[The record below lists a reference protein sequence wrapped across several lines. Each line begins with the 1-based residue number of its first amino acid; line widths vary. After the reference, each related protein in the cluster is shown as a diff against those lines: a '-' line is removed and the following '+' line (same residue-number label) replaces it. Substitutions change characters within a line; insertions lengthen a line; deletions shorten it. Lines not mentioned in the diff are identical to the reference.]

1 MLATTRRQP
10 TQSQQRRPSEG
21 APALPP
27 LAPPETRYVWA
38 KDLFE
43 RAAAIVILTL
53 AAPVILVLAALV
65 KLTSRGPAF
74 YSQTRLGLNGRPYEI
89 FKLRTMCT
97 DAERMSGPLW
107 SGPGDPRV
115 TGLGRFL
122 RRSHLD
128 ELPQLW
134 NVVKGDMNLVGPRP
148 ERPEFVAP
156 LKKAVPYYADRLQIR
171 PGVTGLAQIQLPAD
185 TDLESVRSKVAYDL
199 FYLRHVSL
207 WLDIRIFFLTA
218 FYAAGT
224 KIRWPFRL
232 LGMPHAEAIEREY
245 RDRCAHRPP
254 APPADRAPPPA
265 AAEDTLP
272 EIHVAGAAVGGSRS
286 TTDTLP
292 EIDLGRQ
299 RSSASPLP
307 ASADSSVR
315 IAFGV

>member
-1 MLATTRRQP
+1 VR
-10 TQSQQRRPSEG
+10 
-21 APALPP
+21 
-27 LAPPETRYVWA
+27 A
-38 KDLFE
+38 KDVVD
-43 RAAAIVILTL
+43 RGAAIVILGL
-53 AAPVILVLAALV
+53 ATPVILVLAALV

-74 YSQTRLGLNGRPYEI
+74 YSQTRLGRNGRPYEI
-89 FKLRTMCT
+89 YKLRTMCN

-115 TGLGRFL
+115 TRLGRFL

-148 ERPEFVAP
+148 ARPEFVAP
-156 LKKAVPYYADRLQIR
+156 LKKAVPFYVDRMRVR

-185 TDLESVRSKVAYDL
+185 TDLESVYHKVAYDL
-199 FYLRHVSL
+199 FYVQHISL

-232 LGMPHAEAIEREY
+232 LGMPSPDTIEREY
-245 RDRCAHRPP
+245 RDRCAHRPM
-254 APPADRAPPPA
+254 ATAAERPPSDIARPPA
-265 AAEDTLP
+265 AAEDTLSDMD
-272 EIHVAGAAVGGSRS
+272 VGALANDGSR
-286 TTDTLP
+286 TAADTLP
-292 EIDLGRQ
+292 EIDLGGQ

-307 ASADSSVR
+307 VTADSAVR